1 MSFCTYCGAK
11 VADDALFCP
20 NCGASTS
27 KGGASD
33 ASYTGGYFHAAPKRD
48 YGESVGLAILS
59 FIIPIVGVILWAV
72 WKDSEPGKANSA
84 LKGLWAYLCCNI
96 PIVGVIMFFVWR
108 YTKPDFAKVGLVAGI
123 ISFALSFL
131 FGILWSGMILPAIY
145 DGMYSTVAAF
155 APVLF

>member
-20 NCGASTS
+20 NCGASMS
-27 KGGASD
+27 KGASSD
-33 ASYTGGYFHAAPKRD
+33 ASHTGGYFHTAPRRD
-48 YGESVGLAILS
+48 YGESVGVAILS
-59 FIIPIVGVILWAV
+59 FI
-72 WKDSEPGKANSA
+72 
-84 LKGLWAYLCCNI
+84 I

-108 YTKPDFAKVGLVAGI
+108 YDKPDFAKVGLVAGI

-131 FGILWSGMILPAIY
+131 FGILWGGIFLPAFY
-145 DGMYSTVAAF
+145 DGLYSTAAAF